1 MASTDVAPVNVAPLP
16 QDLPLSDEEEEELC
30 CICYSAPPD
39 TLTCKNAHFL
49 CGECYNTMMNGDR
62 SQNKNC
68 AECRAPMFRWGT
80 DPTLDPD
87 PIVARARESQ
97 ARQLRALERLREL
110 EAQRDA
116 ERARRREVAR
126 IQRNARRRAQRAQE
140 RIAQAA
146 ARAGGS
152 IAVNQIGAIPVR
164 PRRCCGICGIPG
176 HDRRTCPQR

>member
-16 QDLPLSDEEEEELC
+16 QDLPLSDEEEDLC

-49 CGECYNTMMNGDR
+49 CGECYHTMMTGDR
-62 SQNKNC
+62 SANKNC

-87 PIVARARESQ
+87 PVVARERESQ
-97 ARQLRALERLREL
+97 ALRARAMERLRLAE
-110 EAQRDA
+110 ERATA

-126 IQRNARRRAQRAQE
+126 IQRNARRRAQRAQQ
-140 RIAQAA
+140 RIAQAGA
-146 ARAGGS
+146 MPANP
-152 IAVNQIGAIPVR
+152 AVNQIGAIPTR
-164 PRRCCGICGIPG
+164 PVRCCGICGTPG
-176 HDRRTCPQR
+176 HDRRTCPRR